1 MAKYNHTKKRKPN
14 PRRAELRALSQQI
27 KPLVKAG
34 QFDSVNDGLVSI
46 YSEETG
52 QSVWHTFSN
61 WKKSGTPVKHGEKGF
76 PIWATPR
83 KMKREEDTE
92 EATGQELVSCCLPFP
107 CRPSPGSLVVT

>member
-1 MAKYNHTKKRKPN
+1 MAKYNHSKNRITN

-52 QSVWHTFSN
+52 QSIWHSFKG
-61 WKKSGTPVKHGEKGF
+61 WKKQGFQVQKGQKGF
-76 PIWATPR
+76 PVWATPR
-83 KMKREEDTE
+83 KMKQEQDTE
-92 EATGQELVSCCLPFP
+92 EATGKSWFP
-107 CRPSPGSLVVT
+107 VAYLFHSGQVQAV

>member
-1 MAKYNHTKKRKPN
+1 MAKYNHTKRRGSN

-52 QSVWHTFSN
+52 QTTWHKFKE
-61 WKKSGTPVKHGEKGF
+61 WRELGFQVQKGQQGF
-76 PIWATPR
+76 PVWATPR
-83 KMKREEDTE
+83 KMKQEEDTE
-92 EATGQELVSCCLPFP
+92 EATGKSWFP
-107 CRPSPGSLVVT
+107 VAYLFHAGQVQTA